1 MGSELV
7 SVISFCY
14 DRSDIEIFCCNTS
27 ASKPSKI
34 SAGGGGPPG
43 EQPGE
48 QTGEQPAEA
57 AGESFPQHRAAAP
70 SCHQQVPLARPQ
82 AQQSERGHEEKVME
96 LLVHINQSN
105 KDITNI

>member
-43 EQPGE
+43 EQPG
-48 QTGEQPAEA
+48 GQPVAA

-96 LLVHINQSN
+96 LLVHINQRN